1 MPTCPGPAPFC
12 QSDGSEI
19 EAYRAR
25 ALALTCLAGLA
36 GLPQIQ
42 LPLARI
48 DGFVEADF
56 EEAEEKGGGDD
67 DVDDDDVDDKNN
79 NNNKNNRME
88 KQLIP
93 VGLSLV
99 GPRGSDLELLRAA
112 TRLSKAIAESR
123 KK

>member
-36 GLPQIQ
+36 GLPQIT

-48 DGFVEADF
+48 DAFV
-56 EEAEEKGGGDD
+56 EAEEKGGGDD
-67 DVDDDDVDDKNN
+67 EVDGDDVDDKNKNNN
-79 NNNKNNRME
+79 NNNKRME

-112 TRLSKAIAESR
+112 TRLSKAMAESR
-123 KK
+123 KE